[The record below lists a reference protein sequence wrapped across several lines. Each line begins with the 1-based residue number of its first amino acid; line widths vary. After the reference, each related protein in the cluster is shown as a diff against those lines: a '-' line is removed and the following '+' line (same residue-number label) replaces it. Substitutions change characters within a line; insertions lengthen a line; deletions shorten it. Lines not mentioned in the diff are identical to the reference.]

1 MPISPVTLALFNK
14 LSKDSNQA
22 PPPRSIPKLKCS
34 KQINYDQLDALCHI
48 KGLRAIKNVYSTK
61 EAHQNFMELYPKI
74 FYKEKVVLPKICVSE
89 AKRPTSEDAVLQ
101 DEVTPL
107 EDVHDIAVHL
117 RKIHGLKIGR
127 VALTFKDKMEK
138 LITILKKLPIH
149 RSELEHAIVCK
160 MMKLIPD
167 IAAQITDEELKIISR
182 STCVE
187 TWMKGTTVIGNQ
199 GFYVILKGSVRSQLR
214 SSKIVF
220 GDWRPASSSESEKSL
235 DSSSEDDSLSDYT
248 NVNLKSVSSVC
259 STLGIG
265 SSFGTLEVISGRKQR
280 AVFAIITEDDCE
292 ILKICSKEYSSI
304 KEEIARRERTSREQ
318 LIQKCPYYNNW
329 PKLSLF
335 ELTSL
340 IKWQQ
345 FPPGYVLVKAGDI
358 ISFVGFIHSGYCKV
372 FREIVG
378 LVKHPPRKM
387 GKKIRRV
394 FLGKLH
400 EKESFGEIS
409 VLLQVPFTCTII
421 TGTEVEL
428 GIIDAQKIL
437 DLDWVTQKLMLQ
449 TAKATFGQLTQDE
462 INWEYITKEKQRE
475 WQSFKDM
482 VIKKTL
488 FYNGI
493 VPGFGKWT
501 HLWVCKPNREGNSS
515 TNKPLMDSN

>member
-1 MPISPVTLALFNK
+1 M
-14 LSKDSNQA
+14 
-22 PPPRSIPKLKCS
+22 RREGIPGQRL
-34 KQINYDQLDALCHI
+34 NLDE
-48 KGLRAIKNVYSTK
+48 KGL
-61 EAHQNFMELYPKI
+61 H
-74 FYKEKVVLPKICVSE
+74 
-89 AKRPTSEDAVLQ
+89 
-101 DEVTPL
+101 
-107 EDVHDIAVHL
+107 
-117 RKIHGLKIGR
+117 
-127 VALTFKDKMEK
+127 
-138 LITILKKLPIH
+138 PIH

-187 TWMKGTTVIGNQ
+187 TWMKGTT
-199 GFYVILKGSVRSQLR
+199 
-214 SSKIVF
+214 
-220 GDWRPASSSESEKSL
+220 
-235 DSSSEDDSLSDYT
+235 
-248 NVNLKSVSSVC
+248 
-259 STLGIG
+259 
-265 SSFGTLEVISGRKQR
+265 
-280 AVFAIITEDDCE
+280 
-292 ILKICSKEYSSI
+292 
-304 KEEIARRERTSREQ
+304 
-318 LIQKCPYYNNW
+318 
-329 PKLSLF
+329 
-335 ELTSL
+335 
-340 IKWQQ
+340 
-345 FPPGYVLVKAGDI
+345 VLVKAGDI

>member
-48 KGLRAIKNVYSTK
+48 KGLRA
-61 EAHQNFMELYPKI
+61 M
-74 FYKEKVVLPKICVSE
+74 
-89 AKRPTSEDAVLQ
+89 PTSEDAVLQ

-345 FPPGYVLVKAGDI
+345 FPPGYAAAGAMTIVPVAAGAVLVKAGDI